1 MKLLITTDT
10 YKPMVNGV
18 IISIDNL
25 AEELRKKG
33 HEVRILALSESRKGR
48 RDGDIYYLPS
58 HRAFVYPGARWT
70 MAFRHPYMREIL
82 EWHPDIVHS

>member
-25 AEELRKKG
+25 AGEFRKKG
-33 HEVRILALSESRKGR
+33 HEVRILALSESRRGR
-48 RDGDIYYLPS
+48 KEGDIYYLPS
-58 HRAFVYPGARWT
+58 HKAFVYPDARWT
-70 MAFRHPYMREIL
+70 LAFGHPYMKEIM
-82 EWHPDIVHS
+82 E